1 MRVTFTAGKRRKN
14 HQARREDGGR
24 ENRVSDLSNR
34 FEHKKEKTRRLL
46 KRGLITFMDNNEFP
60 LANTSDL
67 RDGEMKEVS
76 AGGARILLARV
87 GEEFHAVGAACPHY
101 GAPLAEGALCGTRVV
116 CPWHHACFDVTTGD
130 LEEPPA
136 LDSLPR
142 YEVRIEGGRVL
153 ARVPEQAEDR
163 VPPRMSKRDASDSRM
178 FVILG
183 AGAAGYAAA
192 QTLREDGFRGR
203 VVVITREDRGPYD
216 RPNLSK
222 DYLQGHAEPE
232 WMPLRRDEFYK
243 EHDIEL
249 LCEREVTRV
258 DAAAKTV
265 TFHSGDTLAYD
276 ALLVATGGSTR
287 RLNIPGSDLKNI
299 CMLRGFSDADSVIE
313 TAGRSSR
320 AVVVGASFIG
330 MEVAASLRERG
341 LDVTVVAPSREPFES
356 TLGPEVG
363 ALFRRAHEERGVK
376 FKLGSIVYRFEGSS
390 NVEAVTLEGGERIEA
405 DMVVVGVGVHPATG
419 FLEGATLDED
429 GGVVVDAHMRAANGL
444 YAAGDIACFNDPR
457 TGERMRIE
465 HWRTAQQQGR
475 VAAHNMADRPTAFD
489 GVPFFWTRQF
499 DKGLL
504 YVGHAASWDEIV
516 YDGDVAAR
524 DFLAFY
530 VKGGRALA
538 VAGVNRDRDVA
549 ALEELFRL
557 GLVPAVEQLKGRG
570 TDFAELLRTRTA
582 APEKLDAGAYAA

>member
-1 MRVTFTAGKRRKN
+1 MEYK
-14 HQARREDGGR
+14 
-24 ENRVSDLSNR
+24 
-34 FEHKKEKTRRLL
+34 
-46 KRGLITFMDNNEFP
+46 EFP
-60 LANTSDL
+60 LADTSDL
-67 RDGEMKEVS
+67 SDGEMKEVS
-76 AGGARILLARV
+76 AGGAKILLARV
-87 GEEFHAVGAACPHY
+87 GGEFHAVGATCPHY

-116 CPWHHACFDVTTGD
+116 CPWHHACFDVTTGG

-142 YEVRIEGGRVL
+142 YDVRVEGGRVF
-153 ARVPEQAEDR
+153 ARVPDAAEER
-163 VPPRMSKRDASDSRM
+163 VPPRMSRRDSSDARL

-203 VVVITREDRGPYD
+203 VVVITREDRPPYD

-232 WMPLRRDEFYK
+232 WMPLRPDGFYK
-243 EHDIEL
+243 QFDIEL

-265 TFHSGDTLAYD
+265 TFYGGDALAYD
-276 ALLVATGGSTR
+276 ALLIATGGSPR
-287 RLNIPGSDLKNI
+287 RLNIPGSDLRNI
-299 CMLRGFSDADSVIE
+299 CLLRSFSDADSVIE

-320 AVVVGASFIG
+320 VVVVGASFIG
-330 MEVAASLRERG
+330 MEAAASLRARG

-363 ALFRRAHEERGVK
+363 ALFRRVHEERGVK
-376 FKLGSIVYRFEGSS
+376 FKLGSIVYRFEGTSD
-390 NVEAVTLEGGERIEA
+390 VEAVTLEGGERIEA
-405 DMVVVGVGVHPATG
+405 DMVVVGVGVRPATG
-419 FLEGATLDED
+419 FLEGVQLHED
-429 GGVVVDAHMRAANGL
+429 GGVVVDAHMRAADGL
-444 YAAGDIACFNDPR
+444 YAAGDIACFPDPR
-457 TGERMRIE
+457 TGVRARIE

-475 VAAHNMADRPTAFD
+475 VAAHNMAGRPTAFD

-499 DKGLL
+499 DTGLL
-504 YVGHAASWDEIV
+504 YVGHASRWDEII
-516 YDGDVAAR
+516 YAGDVAAQ

-530 VKGGRALA
+530 VRGGRALA
-538 VAGVNRDRDVA
+538 VAGVNRDRDMA

-557 GLVPAVEQLKGRG
+557 NLMPGAEELRGRA
-570 TDFAELLRTRTA
+570 TDFAGLLRGLA
-582 APEKLDAGAYAA
+582 AAAECRDAGVCAA